1 MTGTITPEQAT
12 PTTHEKASFDAYLK
26 SILSKDR
33 TNSWIYEHVIPPS
46 EDQINRLKIA
56 IKSNELIGCTDSSV
70 KDNIATA
77 SFAFQT
83 ADKEIVLQ
91 GEVIIPGYQSI
102 ESSYR
107 GEMGGAAAALHYL
120 HTVIKYK
127 GINSGS
133 IRFGCDNDEVVNI
146 GLTQTSN
153 TNSVADHYDLIRLC
167 RNSRTN
173 IQPVNIIPEIV
184 QGHSDKLHR
193 QD

>member
-1 MTGTITPEQAT
+1 M
-12 PTTHEKASFDAYLK
+12 
-26 SILSKDR
+26 KD
-33 TNSWIYEHVIPPS
+33 
-46 EDQINRLKIA
+46 
-56 IKSNELIGCTDSSV
+56 G
-70 KDNIATA
+70 IATA
-77 SFAFQT
+77 SFALQT
-83 ADKEIVLQ
+83 TDQEIVLQ

-173 IQPVNIIPEIV
+173 I
-184 QGHSDKLHR
+184 
-193 QD
+193 